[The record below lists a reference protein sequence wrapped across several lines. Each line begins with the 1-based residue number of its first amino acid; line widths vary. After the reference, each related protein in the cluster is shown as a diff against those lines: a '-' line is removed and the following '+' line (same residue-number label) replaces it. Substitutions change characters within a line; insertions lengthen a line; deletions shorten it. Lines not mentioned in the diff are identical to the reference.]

1 MDFLENL
8 GLLIVTLG
16 LPLLGAFGVFLMLRW
31 LLRAGSR

>member
-16 LPLLGAFGVFLMLRW
+16 LPLLGAFVVFLMLRW
-31 LLRAGSR
+31 LLRAGGR